1 MKTTNEP
8 KLGQENPPVNEKQA
22 IAEIIKL
29 TLELSDKTANPVQ
42 RQQHPKSHGCVKAEF
57 IVEDV
62 PEQLKFGIFK
72 EPRRYPAFI
81 RFSNGSTKPDPEGD
95 VRGMAI
101 KLLGVEGEK
110 LLEGQQGR
118 QTQDFILINYPV
130 LFLKDAQDTL
140 AFSKAIQAVKN
151 TSAIAL
157 KPITFILKYA
167 LTHPKQFKILKA
179 IRGQTTLNPLQ
190 LQYWSTTPYRLGSN
204 AVKFST
210 KPHLVKK
217 DLVEK
222 GGEASPNPTSANFL
236 REVMVKHLDQQ
247 DAQFDFLVQLQKNSK
262 HMPLEDATIEWGENE
277 SPFIKVATIRIPM
290 QTFDTEVRKRFDE
303 NLSYNPW
310 HATSEH
316 QPLGGVNRLRK
327 QVYQAVSEMRHKYN
341 NVSPQEPTVDDY
353 HNLSI

>member
-1 MKTTNEP
+1 MKTPGKP
-8 KLGQENPPVNEKQA
+8 KLGQENPPANEKRA
-22 IAEIIKL
+22 ITEIIKL

-62 PEQLKFGIFK
+62 PEQLKFGVFK
-72 EPRRYPAFI
+72 EPRRYLAFI

-101 KLLGVEGEK
+101 KLIGVEGEK
-110 LLEGQQGR
+110 LLEGEQDM

-140 AFSKAIQAVKN
+140 AFSRAIQAVKN
-151 TSAIAL
+151 TSVMAL

-179 IRGQTTLNPLQ
+179 IRGQRTLNPLQ
-190 LQYWSTTPYRLGSN
+190 IQYWSTTPYRLGSN
-204 AVKFST
+204 AIKFST
-210 KPHLVKK
+210 KPHLVDN
-217 DLVEK
+217 DLVDKDSEVT
-222 GGEASPNPTSANFL
+222 PNPTSANFL
-236 REVMVKHLDQQ
+236 REVMVEHLNQQ
-247 DAQFDFLVQLQKNSK
+247 SAQFDFLVQLQKNLK
-262 HMPLEDATIEWGENE
+262 HMPLEDATIEWCENE
-277 SPFIKVATIRIPM
+277 SPFIKVATICIPM
-290 QTFDTEVRKRFDE
+290 QTFDTEARKCFDE

-310 HATSEH
+310 HSTSEH

-327 QVYQAVSEMRHKYN
+327 QVYQSISEMRHQHN
-341 NVSPQEPTVDDY
+341 HVSPQEPTVDDY
-353 HNLSI
+353 HNL